1 MQMTTKSSEVIR
13 AIKSIFTRHGIPE
26 QVQSGNGSQFDIA
39 DGEFSYLAKEWG
51 FIHSKSSPRFPE
63 ANGEVER
70 GVRTVKESS
79 NKGKKTLLKHY

>member
-26 QVQSGNGSQFDIA
+26 QAQSGNGSQFDSA

-79 NKGKKTLLKHY
+79 NKGKQTLLKHY